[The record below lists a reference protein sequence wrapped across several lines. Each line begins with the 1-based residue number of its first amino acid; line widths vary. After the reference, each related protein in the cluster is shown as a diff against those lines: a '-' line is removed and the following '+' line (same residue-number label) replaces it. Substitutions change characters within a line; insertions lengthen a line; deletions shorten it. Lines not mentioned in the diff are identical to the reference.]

1 MSAFVP
7 ATTRAVNVDA
17 FISCS
22 AWRIIAISNARA
34 SSAVGASPRSIVR
47 KFSA

>member
-1 MSAFVP
+1 
-7 ATTRAVNVDA
+7 VNVEA

-22 AWRIIAISNARA
+22 ACRIIATSKARA
-34 SSAVGASPRSIVR
+34 SSAVGTSPRSIVR